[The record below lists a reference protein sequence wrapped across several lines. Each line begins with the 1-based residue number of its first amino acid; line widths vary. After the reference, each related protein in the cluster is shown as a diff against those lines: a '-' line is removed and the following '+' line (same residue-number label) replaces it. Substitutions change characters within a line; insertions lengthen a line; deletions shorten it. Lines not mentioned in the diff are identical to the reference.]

1 MDYYQLLGVTKTS
14 SVEEIRKAYRKLAR
28 KYHPDLNPGNSTA
41 EQKFKEINQA
51 YETLS
56 DTDKRALYDQ
66 ELNAPPPGSS
76 GGGRRQKRPAGGD
89 PFGEA
94 SFWDL
99 FGGMGGQR
107 SMTTIHLTLSF
118 MEAIRGARKSVQ
130 LSSPGGASQT
140 VNLDIPPGAEAGMGF
155 EVTVPSADGK
165 SSIYAQVMI
174 DNVLPDSR
182 FERKG
187 VDLYSEVK
195 VTPGELYFGTTLE
208 VETPD
213 GASRIRIPPGTQP
226 GQVFR
231 LKDKGAKSSFHGTGG
246 HLYVRVMAVLPV
258 PGGDSRIDQLMRELS
273 AASPPIKV
281 RQSADSRNN

>member
-14 SVEEIRKAYRKLAR
+14 STEEIRKAYRKLAR
-28 KYHPDLNPGNSTA
+28 KYHPDLNPGNNTA
-41 EQKFKEINQA
+41 EQKFKEVNQA

-56 DTDKRALYDQ
+56 DAEKRALYDQ
-66 ELNAPPPGSS
+66 ELSAPPPGASR
-76 GGGRRQKRPAGGD
+76 GRRQKRQSGEE

-99 FGGMGGQR
+99 FGGMGGHR
-107 SMTTIHLTLSF
+107 STTTIHLTLSF
-118 MEAIRGARKSVQ
+118 MEAVRGSRKTVQ
-130 LSSPGGASQT
+130 LSSPGGAPQT
-140 VNLDIPPGAEAGMGF
+140 VNLDIPAGAEAGMGF
-155 EVTVPSADGK
+155 EVTIPSADGK
-165 SSIYAQVMI
+165 STIYAQIIV

-182 FERKG
+182 FDRKG
-187 VDLYSEVK
+187 VNLYSEVK

-258 PGGDSRIDQLMRELS
+258 PGGDSRIDQLMRDLS
-273 AASPPIKV
+273 AAVPPIKL
-281 RQSADSRNN
+281 RQSADSRNG

>member
-14 SVEEIRKAYRKLAR
+14 SAEEIRKAYRKLAR

-51 YETLS
+51 YEILS
-56 DTDKRALYDQ
+56 DSEKRAAYDM
-66 ELNAPPPGSS
+66 ERSAPPPGAA
-76 GGGRRQKRPAGGD
+76 GGRRQKRSPEGE
-89 PFGEA
+89 PFGESA
-94 SFWDL
+94 FWDL

-107 SMTTIHLTLSF
+107 SMTTIHLTLTF

-130 LSSPGGASQT
+130 LSTPGGGGQT
-140 VNLDIPPGAEAGMGF
+140 VNLDIPAGAEAGMGF

-165 SSIYAQVMI
+165 SSIYAQVII
-174 DNVLPDSR
+174 DHVLPDNR
-182 FERKG
+182 FDRKG

-213 GASRIRIPPGTQP
+213 GASRIRIPPGTQS

-246 HLYVRVMAVLPV
+246 HLYVRVMVVLPV

-273 AASPPIKV
+273 SASPPIKV
-281 RQSADSRNN
+281 RQVADSRN

>member
-14 SVEEIRKAYRKLAR
+14 STEEIRKAYRKLAR

-51 YETLS
+51 YEILS
-56 DTDKRALYDQ
+56 DSEKRAAYDM
-66 ELNAPPPGSS
+66 ERSSPPPGAS
-76 GGGRRQKRPAGGD
+76 GSRRQKRSPEGE
-89 PFGEA
+89 PFGESA
-94 SFWDL
+94 FWDL

-130 LSSPGGASQT
+130 LSGPGGGAQT
-140 VNLDIPPGAEAGMGF
+140 VNLDIPAGAEAGMGF

-165 SSIYAQVMI
+165 SSIHAQVII
-174 DNVLPDSR
+174 DQVLPDSR
-182 FERKG
+182 FDRKG

-195 VTPGELYFGTTLE
+195 VTSGELYFGTTLE

-231 LKDKGAKSSFHGTGG
+231 LKDKGAKSSFQGAGG

-273 AASPPIKV
+273 SASPPIKV
-281 RQSADSRNN
+281 RQVADSRN

>member
-14 SVEEIRKAYRKLAR
+14 SAEEIRKAYRKLAR

-41 EQKFKEINQA
+41 EQKLKEINQA
-51 YETLS
+51 YEILS
-56 DTDKRALYDQ
+56 DSEKRAAYDM
-66 ELNAPPPGSS
+66 ERSAPPPGAGSS
-76 GGGRRQKRPAGGD
+76 RRQKRSTEGE
-89 PFGEA
+89 PFGESA
-94 SFWDL
+94 FWDL

-130 LSSPGGASQT
+130 VSSPGGGGQT
-140 VNLDIPPGAEAGMGF
+140 VNLDIPAGAEAGMGF
-155 EVTVPSADGK
+155 EVNVPSADGK
-165 SSIYAQVMI
+165 SSIYAQVII
-174 DNVLPDSR
+174 DHVLPDSR
-182 FERKG
+182 FDRKG

-213 GASRIRIPPGTQP
+213 GASRIRIPPGTQS

-246 HLYVRVMAVLPV
+246 HLYVRVMVVLPV

-273 AASPPIKV
+273 SASPPIKV
-281 RQSADSRNN
+281 RQVADSRN

>member
-1 MDYYQLLGVTKTS
+1 MDHYQLLGVAKTAS
-14 SVEEIRKAYRKLAR
+14 EEEIRKAYRKLAR

-56 DTDKRALYDQ
+56 DSEKRAAYDQ
-66 ELNAPPPGSS
+66 ERSAPPPGASR
-76 GGGRRQKRPAGGD
+76 GARQKRQAQGE
-89 PFGEA
+89 PFGESA
-94 SFWDL
+94 FWDL

-130 LSSPGGASQT
+130 LSAPGSAGQT
-140 VNLDIPPGAEAGMGF
+140 VNLDIPAGAEAGMGF

-165 SSIYAQVMI
+165 SAIYAQVII

-182 FERKG
+182 FDRKG

-231 LKDKGAKSSFHGTGG
+231 LKDKGAKSSFQGSGG

-273 AASPPIKV
+273 SASPPIKV
-281 RQSADSRNN
+281 RQVADSRN